1 MAQLMTRM
9 KSVDENVQMLLNI
22 QQSRESRE
30 DVEDVLPAPVSSSEE
45 LADLCTKL
53 ADKSLK
59 NKLVR
64 ISCIFLDYVLGYFEY
79 YIDAGIFCLIIVYF
93 EIFIVPLLFVADTVF
108 VILRRAQPWRQF
120 AGFFKS
126 WGPIMFGQHIA

>member
-1 MAQLMTRM
+1 MTRM

-30 DVEDVLPAPVSSSEE
+30 DVEDVLPAPVSSPEE

-53 ADKSLK
+53 ADKSFK

-64 ISCIFLDYVLGYFEY
+64 ISCIFLDYVFGYFKY
-79 YIDAGIFCLIIVYF
+79 YIDARIFCLITVYF
-93 EIFIVPLLFVADTVF
+93 EIFIVALLFVADTVF
-108 VILRRAQPWRQF
+108 VILRRAQPWRHCSQDF
-120 AGFFKS
+120 SKAGD
-126 WGPIMFGQHIA
+126 Q

>member
-1 MAQLMTRM
+1 M

-53 ADKSLK
+53 ADKFLK
-59 NKLVR
+59 NKLAR
-64 ISCIFLDYVLGYFEY
+64 IR
-79 YIDAGIFCLIIVYF
+79 ACLKTHAKAKISEVET
-93 EIFIVPLLFVADTVF
+93 EIREALKHAPKSKGGSRYKEPEPK
-108 VILRRAQPWRQF
+108 RRHTSIQD
-120 AGFFKS
+120 S
-126 WGPIMFGQHIA
+126 SDSDD